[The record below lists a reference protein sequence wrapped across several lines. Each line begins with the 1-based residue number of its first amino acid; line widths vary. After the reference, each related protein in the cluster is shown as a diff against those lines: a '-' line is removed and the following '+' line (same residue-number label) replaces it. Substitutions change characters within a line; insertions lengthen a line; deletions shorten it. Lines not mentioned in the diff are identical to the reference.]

1 MTVKIKVFSD
11 YVCPYCFLAE
21 FPLKEAI
28 KEKDVEVEWL
38 PFELRP
44 LPQPTLKPEDDYLP
58 TVWRQS
64 VYPLAKKMGV
74 EIKLPSI
81 SPQPHTHLAFE
92 GYQYAREH
100 SKALEY
106 NDRIL
111 RAFFQE
117 NQDIGKIDVLTTLA
131 EEIGL
136 NGKEFKLAL
145 ETRRYEIAHQQALEY
160 GEQLGINSVPTFM
173 IGDCILSG
181 LLSKEKLER
190 EISAVV
196 KGDRSQELQ

>member
-11 YVCPYCFLAE
+11 YVCPYCFIAE

-28 KEKDVEVEWL
+28 KEKNVEVEWL

-44 LPQPTLKPEDDYLP
+44 TPQQTLKPEGDYLQ

-74 EIKLPSI
+74 EIELPSI

-92 GYQYAREH
+92 GYQYAREYN
-100 SKALEY
+100 KALQY
-106 NDRIL
+106 NDRML

-117 NQDIGKIDVLTTLA
+117 DQDIGKIDVLTTLA

-136 NGKEFKLAL
+136 NGKEFKEAL
-145 ETRRYEIAHQQALEY
+145 ETRKYEIAHQQALEY
-160 GEQLGINSVPTFM
+160 GAQLGINSVPTFI
-173 IGDCILSG
+173 IGDRILPG
-181 LLSKEKLER
+181 LLSKENLER
-190 EISAVV
+190 EINAAV
-196 KGDRSQELQ
+196 KSIG

>member
-21 FPLKEAI
+21 FPLEEAI
-28 KEKDVEVEWL
+28 KEKDIEVEWL

-44 LPQPTLKPEDDYLP
+44 LPQPTLKPEDDYLQ

-64 VYPLAKKMGV
+64 VYPLARKMGV

-92 GYQYAREH
+92 GDQYARKH
-100 SKALEY
+100 GKASEY
-106 NDRIL
+106 NDRVL

-117 NQDIGKIDVLTTLA
+117 DQDIGKIDVLTRLA

-136 NGKEFKLAL
+136 NAEEFKEAL
-145 ETRRYEIAHQQALEY
+145 SARKYKAVHQQALEHAR
-160 GEQLGINSVPTFM
+160 EQLDINSVPTFM
-173 IGDCILSG
+173 IGDRIFSG
-181 LLSKEKLER
+181 LLSKENLEQA
-190 EISAVV
+190 ISAAME
-196 KGDRSQELQ
+196 GERT

>member
-11 YVCPYCFLAE
+11 YVCPYCFIAE

-44 LPQPTLKPEDDYLP
+44 TPQQTLKPEGDYLQ

-74 EIKLPSI
+74 EIELPSI

-92 GYQYAREH
+92 GYQYAREYN
-100 SKALEY
+100 KALQY
-106 NDRIL
+106 NDRML

-117 NQDIGKIDVLTTLA
+117 DQDIGKIDVLTTLA

-136 NGKEFKLAL
+136 NGKEFKEAL
-145 ETRRYEIAHQQALEY
+145 ETRKYEIAHQQALEY
-160 GEQLGINSVPTFM
+160 GAQLGINSVPTFI
-173 IGDCILSG
+173 IGDRILPG
-181 LLSKEKLER
+181 LLSKENLER
-190 EISAVV
+190 EINAAV
-196 KGDRSQELQ
+196 KSIG